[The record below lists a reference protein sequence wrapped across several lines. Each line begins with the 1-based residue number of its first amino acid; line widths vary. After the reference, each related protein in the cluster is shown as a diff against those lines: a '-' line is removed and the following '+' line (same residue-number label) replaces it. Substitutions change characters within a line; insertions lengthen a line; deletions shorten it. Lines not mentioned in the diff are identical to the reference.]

1 MSDFS
6 GYSYKT
12 AALNARPSTPESRS
26 VAIKPQQPQGES
38 GNKLPAE
45 VVKQA
50 GGNNVLSSVG
60 LYTKAQEESV
70 GQSPAKASGAEEL
83 EQAVAT
89 LNDYVQNTE
98 RKLNFQLDEDAGL
111 TIIRVYDKQTDEL
124 IRQIPNEEAVSL
136 AQKLNEEEPLLLFS
150 AQV

>member
-1 MSDFS
+1 MSEFS
-6 GYSYKT
+6 GYT
-12 AALNARPSTPESRS
+12 NALNARPSTPDRS
-26 VAIKPQQPQGES
+26 PVTNRPES
-38 GNKLPAE
+38 GKLLPAE
-45 VVKQA
+45 DVNQA
-50 GGNNVLSSVG
+50 GVSPSTPVN
-60 LYTKAQEESV
+60 LYTKAQEEEV
-70 GQSPAKASGAEEL
+70 GRLPTPPSSAEEL
-83 EQAVAT
+83 EQAVAK

-111 TIIRVYDKQTDEL
+111 TIIRVYDKATDEL

>member
-6 GYSYKT
+6 GYSN
-12 AALNARPSTPESRS
+12 ALNARPSTPESRS
-26 VAIKPQQPQGES
+26 VAVKSPEG
-38 GNKLPAE
+38 GNTSPAG
-45 VVKQA
+45 VGKQA
-50 GGNNVLSSVG
+50 DVSSLTSAN
-60 LYTKAQEESV
+60 LYTNAQKDEV
-70 GQSPAKASGAEEL
+70 GRMPTEVSSAEEL
-83 EQAVAT
+83 EQAVAK

-98 RKLNFQLDEDAGL
+98 RKLNFQLDEDAGF
-111 TIIRVYDKQTDEL
+111 TIIRVFDKATDEL

>member
-26 VAIKPQQPQGES
+26 VTAKPQQES
-38 GNKLPAE
+38 GNALPAE

-50 GGNNVLSSVG
+50 GGKIDLSAAG
-60 LYTKAQEESV
+60 LYTKAQEDSA
-70 GQSPAKASGAEEL
+70 GQSPANPSGAEEL

-111 TIIRVYDKQTDEL
+111 TIIRVFDKQTDEL

>member
-6 GYSYKT
+6 GYN

-26 VAIKPQQPQGES
+26 VTAKPQQEG
-38 GNKLPAE
+38 GNRLPAE

-50 GGNNVLSSVG
+50 GGNNALSSVG
-60 LYTKAQEESV
+60 LYTKAQEDMA
-70 GQSPAKASGAEEL
+70 GQRPARASGAEEL

>member
-26 VAIKPQQPQGES
+26 VTARPQQEG
-38 GNKLPAE
+38 GNRLPAE
-45 VVKQA
+45 GVKQA
-50 GGNNVLSSVG
+50 DGKNALSPVG
-60 LYTKAQEESV
+60 LYTKAQEDV
-70 GQSPAKASGAEEL
+70 TGQGPVKASGAEEL

>member
-6 GYSYKT
+6 GYN

-26 VAIKPQQPQGES
+26 VTAKPQQPQGES
-38 GNKLPAE
+38 GNRLPAE

-50 GGNNVLSSVG
+50 DGKNALSPVG
-60 LYTKAQEESV
+60 LYTKAQEDMA
-70 GQSPAKASGAEEL
+70 GQGPAKASGAEEL

>member
-1 MSDFS
+1 MSEFS
-6 GYSYKT
+6 GYT
-12 AALNARPSTPESRS
+12 GALNARPSTPDRS
-26 VAIKPQQPQGES
+26 PVANRPES
-38 GNKLPAE
+38 GKLLPAE
-45 VVKQA
+45 DVNQA
-50 GGNNVLSSVG
+50 GVSPSTPAS
-60 LYTKAQEESV
+60 LYTKAQEEQGGRLPTLPS
-70 GQSPAKASGAEEL
+70 SAEEL
-83 EQAVAT
+83 EQAVSK

-111 TIIRVYDKQTDEL
+111 TIIRVYDKATDEL

>member
-26 VAIKPQQPQGES
+26 VTAKSQQEG
-38 GNKLPAE
+38 GNALPAE

-50 GGNNVLSSVG
+50 GGKNALSPVG
-60 LYTKAQEESV
+60 LYAKAQEDAV
-70 GQSPAKASGAEEL
+70 GLSPANPSGAEEL

-111 TIIRVYDKQTDEL
+111 TIIRVYDKATDEL

>member
-1 MSDFS
+1 MNDFS
-6 GYSYKT
+6 GYTS
-12 AALNARPSTPESRS
+12 ALNARPSTPESRS
-26 VAIKPQQPQGES
+26 VAVKSPEG
-38 GNKLPAE
+38 GNTLPAE
-45 VVKQA
+45 VGKQA
-50 GGNNVLSSVG
+50 DVSSSASAN
-60 LYTKAQEESV
+60 LYTNAQKEEV
-70 GQSPAKASGAEEL
+70 GRLPADTSSAEEL
-83 EQAVAT
+83 EQAVAK

-111 TIIRVYDKQTDEL
+111 TIIRVFDKATDEL

>member
-6 GYSYKT
+6 GYN

-26 VAIKPQQPQGES
+26 VTAKPQQES
-38 GNKLPAE
+38 GNRLPAE

-50 GGNNVLSSVG
+50 GGNNALSSVG
-60 LYTKAQEESV
+60 LYTKAQEDMA
-70 GQSPAKASGAEEL
+70 GQSPARASGAEEL

>member
-6 GYSYKT
+6 GYN

-26 VAIKPQQPQGES
+26 VTAKPLQPQGES
-38 GNKLPAE
+38 GSKLPAE

-50 GGNNVLSSVG
+50 DGKNALSPVG
-60 LYTKAQEESV
+60 LYTKAQEDMT
-70 GQSPAKASGAEEL
+70 GQGPVKASGAEEL

>member
-6 GYSYKT
+6 GYSYST

-26 VAIKPQQPQGES
+26 VAVKSPEG
-38 GNKLPAE
+38 GNTLPAE
-45 VVKQA
+45 VGKQA
-50 GGNNVLSSVG
+50 DVSSSASAN
-60 LYTKAQEESV
+60 LYTNAQKEEV
-70 GQSPAKASGAEEL
+70 GRLPADTSSAEEL
-83 EQAVAT
+83 EQAVAK

-98 RKLNFQLDEDAGL
+98 RKLNFQLDEDAGM
-111 TIIRVYDKQTDEL
+111 TIIRVFDKATDEL

-136 AQKLNEEEPLLLFS
+136 AQKLNQEEPLLLFS

>member
-6 GYSYKT
+6 GYNT
-12 AALNARPSTPESRS
+12 ALNARPSTPESRS
-26 VAIKPQQPQGES
+26 VTARPQQES
-38 GNKLPAE
+38 GNGLPAE

-50 GGNNVLSSVG
+50 DGKNALSTVG
-60 LYTKAQEESV
+60 LYTKAQEDMA
-70 GQSPAKASGAEEL
+70 GQNPANPSGAVEL

>member
-6 GYSYKT
+6 GYN

-26 VAIKPQQPQGES
+26 VTAKPQQEG
-38 GNKLPAE
+38 GNRLPAE

-50 GGNNVLSSVG
+50 GGNNALSSVG
-60 LYTKAQEESV
+60 LYTKAQEDMA
-70 GQSPAKASGAEEL
+70 GQKSPAKASGAEEL

>member
-1 MSDFS
+1 MSEFS
-6 GYSYKT
+6 GYNS
-12 AALNARPSTPESRS
+12 ALNARPSTPDRS
-26 VAIKPQQPQGES
+26 PVMNRPES
-38 GNKLPAE
+38 GKLLPAE
-45 VVKQA
+45 VVSQA
-50 GGNNVLSSVG
+50 DVSPSTPAN
-60 LYTKAQEESV
+60 LYAKAQEGEV
-70 GQSPAKASGAEEL
+70 GRLPELPTSAEEL
-83 EQAVAT
+83 EQAVAK

-111 TIIRVYDKQTDEL
+111 TIIRVYDKATDEL

>member
-6 GYSYKT
+6 GYSYNT
-12 AALNARPSTPESRS
+12 ALNARPSTPESRS
-26 VAIKPQQPQGES
+26 VAVKSPEG
-38 GNKLPAE
+38 GNTLPAE
-45 VVKQA
+45 VGKQA
-50 GGNNVLSSVG
+50 DVSSSASAN
-60 LYTKAQEESV
+60 LYTNAQKEEV
-70 GQSPAKASGAEEL
+70 GRLPADTSSAEEL
-83 EQAVAT
+83 EQAVAK

-111 TIIRVYDKQTDEL
+111 TIIRVFDKATDEL

-136 AQKLNEEEPLLLFS
+136 AQKLNQEEPLLLFS

>member
-1 MSDFS
+1 MNDFS
-6 GYSYKT
+6 GYTS
-12 AALNARPSTPESRS
+12 ALNARPSTPESRS
-26 VAIKPQQPQGES
+26 AAVKSSEG
-38 GNKLPAE
+38 GNTSPAE

-50 GGNNVLSSVG
+50 GGSSLSAAG
-60 LYTKAQEESV
+60 LYTNAQSAQAGNV
-70 GQSPAKASGAEEL
+70 SADASSAEEL
-83 EQAVAT
+83 EQAVAK

-98 RKLNFQLDEDAGL
+98 RKLNFQLDEDAGF
-111 TIIRVYDKQTDEL
+111 TIIRVFDKATDEL